1 MGTFYSMMVKSEA
14 DRKAWSTS
22 LSYFWEMHMMTK
34 MASHQT
40 RTVMMSRKTESPER
54 SPKTPILQKENILI
68 CV

>member
-40 RTVMMSRKTESPER
+40 RTVMMSRKTVSPMTVTRRVFELKFR
-54 SPKTPILQKENILI
+54 I
-68 CV
+68 

>member
-40 RTVMMSRKTESPER
+40 RTVMMSRKTEIPMTVTRRVFELKFR
-54 SPKTPILQKENILI
+54 I
-68 CV
+68 